1 MIKKIRE
8 ILNSGEGISVE
19 FKESKRALTKDV
31 FETICAFLNR
41 NGGEILLGVNDK
53 KEIIGIEKDS
63 IESIKKDLVSTLNNS
78 SKISPTVYLS
88 IEEFEIDDKKILYI
102 FVPASSQVHKC
113 SGKIFDRN
121 EDGDFNISDNHN
133 LVTKLYMNKQTFY
146 TETKIY
152 PYCTLD
158 DLRIDLIEK
167 ARKMA
172 VIQRE
177 NHPWK
182 NMDNLEVLRST
193 KLYTKDYQTN
203 QEGFNL
209 ACILLFGKDETILS
223 VVPHYKTD
231 LILRKNNL
239 DRYDDRDDVR
249 TNLLDSY
256 ERIMSFFQKHLMDPF
271 YLEGT
276 QRISIRDAIFRE
288 IAANILIHREYFNAF
303 PAKIIIE
310 NDKIYAENGNKPHG
324 HGVIDAATFSPYP
337 KNPTIARIFKEI
349 GYAEELGSGIK
360 NISKYIKEYQNSK
373 VQFIEEDIFKVIITL
388 GEHVTHHVIHHVT
401 HHEEKNKTSAILQF
415 CLEPK
420 SRDEIQSF
428 LGLSDRNHFRINIL
442 NPLISQ
448 GLLQLTIPDKPK
460 SPKQRYISK
469 KILPL

>member
-1 MIKKIRE
+1 MIAKIKE
-8 ILNSGEGISVE
+8 ILKLGEGISIE
-19 FKESKRALTKDV
+19 FKECKKALTKDV
-31 FETICAFLNR
+31 FDTICAFLNR

-53 KEIIGIEKDS
+53 KEIIGIEKEY
-63 IESIKKDLVSTLNNS
+63 IESIKKDLVSTLNNP

-88 IEEFEIDDKKILYI
+88 IEEIEIDNKTVIYI

-121 EDGDFNISDNHN
+121 EDGDFNITDNN
-133 LVTKLYMNKQTFY
+133 SLVTNLYMNKQTFY

-182 NMDNLEVLRST
+182 NMTNLEILRST
-193 KLYTKDYQTN
+193 KLYAKDFQTN
-203 QEGFNL
+203 KEGFTL

-223 VVPHYKTD
+223 VVPHHKTD
-231 LILRKNNL
+231 LILRRNNI
-239 DRYDDRDDVR
+239 DRYDDRDDLR

-256 ERIMSFFQKHLMDPF
+256 EKIMNFFQKHLIDPF

-276 QRISIRDAIFRE
+276 QRISLRDKIFRE

-324 HGVIDAATFSPYP
+324 HGIIDANSFSPYP

-349 GYAEELGSGIK
+349 GYAEELGSGIR
-360 NISKYIKEYQNSK
+360 NISKYIKEYQK
-373 VQFIEEDIFKVIITL
+373 GEVQFIENDIFKVIITL
-388 GEHVTHHVIHHVT
+388 GENNTPHVTPHVT
-401 HHEEKNKTSAILQF
+401 PHDEQDKTSLILEF
-415 CLEPK
+415 CTEPK
-420 SRDEIQSF
+420 TRDEIQNY
-428 LGLSDRNHFRINIL
+428 LGLKDRKYFSKNIL
-442 NPLISQ
+442 GPLISQ
-448 GLLQLTIPDKPK
+448 DLLQLTIPDKPK
-460 SPKQRYISK
+460 SPKQKYIK
-469 KILPL
+469 K